1 MSDVERALARHLHAC
16 VAAVYHQVG
25 SSASRFTNDGY
36 AVCAYECARHFGA
49 LAFSWRAL
57 LDGEAPGDVALLEEV
72 LTRATSDE
80 TGATTLYAVAIV
92 VGPRLLVSARDA
104 LEVVTTPEFARTA
117 SATLDVT
124 LAAMRRVEA
133 AFARAVPEVDE
144 AWRRQARDLV
154 DLLEAGGMAESLGL
168 GV

>member
-1 MSDVERALARHLHAC
+1 
-16 VAAVYHQVG
+16 
-25 SSASRFTNDGY
+25 
-36 AVCAYECARHFGA
+36 
-49 LAFSWRAL
+49 
-57 LDGEAPGDVALLEEV
+57 LEEV

-133 AFARAVPEVDE
+133 ALARAVPEVDE